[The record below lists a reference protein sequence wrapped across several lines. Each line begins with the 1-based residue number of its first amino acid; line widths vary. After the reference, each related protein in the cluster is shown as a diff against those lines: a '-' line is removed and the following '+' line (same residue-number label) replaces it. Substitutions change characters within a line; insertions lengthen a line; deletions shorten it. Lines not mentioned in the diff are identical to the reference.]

1 MTSSHDPAPMT
12 GTVLALAGGVGGARF
27 AYGLA
32 GQLEPSRLTIVVNTA
47 DDFQHLGLHI
57 SPDLDTMTYTLAGI
71 NDPAQ
76 GWGIRGESWAAMT
89 ALKRLGGED
98 WFALGDQDMATHLL
112 RSLRLRSSESLSDIT
127 SDFARRLGIRH
138 RIVPMS
144 DDPVR
149 TMVDT
154 DEGRLAFQDYF
165 VRRQGRPRFI
175 GVDFEGSAS
184 ARPGPAFLAALDD
197 PALEA
202 IIVCPSNPLL
212 SIRPIL
218 ALPGIEERLRRHRAP
233 VLAVSPFIGGQTVKG
248 PAAKMLQEVGLP
260 PTPVGLLQCYEGLLD
275 ALVIDRADAGHAAF
289 DKPCVRHA
297 AQASTAEHGTP
308 AAKPEIPVVRED
320 GGERRSIP
328 VLITDTLMRG
338 AADQLRLAGEV
349 LAFVRTLR
357 AGR

>member
-1 MTSSHDPAPMT
+1 MTRSHIPAMA
-12 GTVLALAGGVGGARF
+12 GSVLALAGGVGGARF
-27 AYGLA
+27 AHGLA
-32 GQLEPSRLTIVVNTA
+32 GRLEPSRLTIVVNTA
-47 DDFQHLGLHI
+47 DDFEHLGLHI

-76 GWGIRGESWAAMT
+76 GWGIRGESWAAMG

-112 RSLRLRSSESLSDIT
+112 RSLRLRSESLSDIT
-127 SDFARRLGIRH
+127 SDFSRRLGIRH

-165 VRRQGRPRFI
+165 VRRHGQPRFI

-184 ARPGPAFLAALDD
+184 ARPAAAFLDALDD

-202 IIVCPSNPLL
+202 IIICPSNPLL

-218 ALPGIEERLRRHRAP
+218 ALPGIEERLRQHRAP
-233 VLAVSPFIGGQTVKG
+233 VLAVSPFIGGKTVKG

-260 PTPVGLLQCYEGLLD
+260 VTPAGLRQCYEGLLD
-275 ALVIDRADAGHAAF
+275 ALVIDRADAEHDIQGDDEEH
-289 DKPCVRHA
+289 RH
-297 AQASTAEHGTP
+297 
-308 AAKPEIPVVRED
+308 
-320 GGERRSIP
+320 IP
-328 VLITDTLMRG
+328 VLVTDTLMRD
-338 AADQLRLAGEV
+338 AADQLRLADEV
-349 LAFVRTLR
+349 LAFVRSLR
-357 AGR
+357 EARR

>member
-1 MTSSHDPAPMT
+1 MSAGRSPAPTT
-12 GTVLALAGGVGGARF
+12 GTVLALAGGVGGARL

-32 GQLEPSRLTIVVNTA
+32 AQLEPSRLTIVVNTA
-47 DDFQHLGLHI
+47 DDFEHLGLHI

-76 GWGIRGESWAAMT
+76 GWGIRGESWAAMA

-112 RSLRLRSSESLSDIT
+112 RSLRLRSESLSDIT
-127 SDFARRLGIRH
+127 SDFAHRLGIRH

-154 DEGRLAFQDYF
+154 DAGRLAFQDYF
-165 VRRQGRPRFI
+165 VRRRCQPRFL
-175 GVDFEGSAS
+175 GLDFAGSAS
-184 ARPGPAFLAALDD
+184 ARPGPAFLAALED

-202 IIVCPSNPLL
+202 IIICPSNPLL

-218 ALPGIEERLRRHRAP
+218 ALPGIEERLRQHPAP
-233 VLAVSPFIGGQTVKG
+233 VLAVSPFIGGQAVKG
-248 PAAKMLQEVGLP
+248 PAAKMLQEIGLP
-260 PTPVGLLQCYEGLLD
+260 ATPAGLLQCYEGLLD
-275 ALVIDRADAGHAAF
+275 ALIIDRADAEHAAF
-289 DKPCVRHA
+289 
-297 AQASTAEHGTP
+297 
-308 AAKPEIPVVRED
+308 D
-320 GGERRSIP
+320 GGERRIP
-328 VLITDTLMRG
+328 VLVTDTLMRN

-349 LAFVRTLR
+349 LAFVQTLSA
-357 AGR
+357 AGQ